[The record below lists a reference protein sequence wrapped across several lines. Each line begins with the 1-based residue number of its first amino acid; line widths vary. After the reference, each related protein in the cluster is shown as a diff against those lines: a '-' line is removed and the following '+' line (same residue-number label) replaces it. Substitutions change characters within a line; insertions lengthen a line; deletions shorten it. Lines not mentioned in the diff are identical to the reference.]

1 MHKNRW
7 WLITVWF
14 IHAMEIKYMQ
24 TLKYMLTNG
33 FWLHDKC
40 LNIKSLVLIFQKVWH
55 NWFKI
60 MKNNDIKIETEL

>member
-1 MHKNRW
+1 
-7 WLITVWF
+7 
-14 IHAMEIKYMQ
+14 MQ
-24 TLKYMLTNG
+24 TLKYMSTNG

-40 LNIKSLVLIFQKVWH
+40 LNIKSLVLIFQEVWH